1 VKAMVLAAGIGS
13 RLGSLTDEWPKAL
26 IEVGGV
32 PLLELVLKRLIAA
45 GVSEAIVNVFHKPD
59 QIVNFLKVKNNFS
72 IRIEVSRETE
82 LLDTGGGL
90 KKASWFFD
98 DGRPFF
104 VHNVDVLS
112 GIDLLAMYRSHMNQN
127 PLATLAVAARDTKRY
142 LLFDEKGLLCGRE
155 TAGRQELARPCGK
168 AERLA
173 FGGIHVVSPKIFP
186 KMTETGVFPITK
198 AYLRLAAAG
207 ERLAAFRADGSFWL
221 DVGRPEKLEE
231 ARRIAREKG
240 LPA

>member
-104 VHNVDVLS
+104 VHNVDVL
-112 GIDLLAMYRSHMNQN
+112 NQN

-155 TAGRQELARPCGK
+155 TAGRQELARPSGK